1 MNRMK
6 KLNEKLREVF
16 KEIKKDLYGV
26 REIEYLS
33 VLLDGLFDGCY
44 ELSSKFVNFI

>member
-6 KLNEKLREVF
+6 KLNEKLKEVF

-33 VLLDGLFDGCY
+33 VLLDGFFDGCY